1 MSHIEIYRPYE
12 TYHLWVQT
20 SQAPRK
26 LFANLSCFMHG
37 FVNMTNIR
45 QPIRFSLPTSRHF
58 PAGILRVNTPTG
70 AWLMHNQ
77 SCVQMQPT
85 AMWKGSLSRYM
96 KVFSRSVCHNT
107 PNHCCQ
113 ENNSLFLPCLWGPF
127 EQTLETSCTGYLVVG
142 IIKEPF
148 DMKNV
153 HFCGRMQTLVRTV
166 KAVTETCGLIHKT
179 ESWLYCVLL
188 GDNKGWRWHLMWIVG
203 PLVSMIILWRID

>member
-1 MSHIEIYRPYE
+1 MSSNISGTTEALCQPFLLHAWICKHDQHKAAYKIFTAHQLAFSRRYTEGKH
-12 TYHLWVQT
+12 TY
-20 SQAPRK
+20 
-26 LFANLSCFMHG
+26 
-37 FVNMTNIR
+37 
-45 QPIRFSLPTSRHF
+45 
-58 PAGILRVNTPTG
+58 TG

-85 AMWKGSLSRYM
+85 AMWKGSLLRYM

-203 PLVSMIILWRID
+203 QLVSMIILWRID